1 MSEATGTNLGL
12 GKLFAPAALA
22 AIVTLIVCGGSFLG
36 DQVGFLQ
43 SYLIGYTFFLN
54 LALGFLGLTLL
65 HHLVR
70 GAWGISVLRI
80 FEAGSSPGVFLALL
94 VLIVPILVGAPGIY
108 PWADPAQV
116 QGDLVLE
123 FRAPYMNIVAVS
135 IRTVIYFALWAWM
148 AHFMRKSSL
157 RQDESKDA
165 NETQKRTNWS
175 AGLLI
180 VYMLSVTLATT
191 DWIMTIEPHWFST
204 IFGAWFVV
212 GGALTAIALATAIV
226 MQNAANEPYRDVVK
240 PGLVKDL
247 GNMCFVFTL
256 LWAYTS
262 FSQFV
267 IIWSGNLPEFIT
279 YYVSRTKPGWNV
291 IGSFLMIGQF
301 LIPFVVLLSP
311 RVKTLPKTLATVA
324 ILIFAVRFVDVF
336 YMIAPFFRTTGL
348 SVDWRDFVSLIF
360 VGSIWLALFV
370 SQLTKASLL
379 PQHDNRLVE
388 AYEHA

>member
-1 MSEATGTNLGL
+1 MSAATGNNLGL
-12 GKLFAPAALA
+12 GKLFAPSALV
-22 AIVTLIVCGGSFLG
+22 AIVTLIVCGVSFLS

-70 GAWGISVLRI
+70 GAWGLSVLRI

-94 VLIVPILVGAPGIY
+94 ILIVPILVGAPGIY
-108 PWADPAQV
+108 PWADPNQV

-135 IRTVIYFALWAWM
+135 VRTVIYFALWAWM
-148 AHFMRKSSL
+148 AYFMRQSTL
-157 RQDESKDA
+157 RQDASKDA
-165 NETQKRTNWS
+165 DEAQKRTNWS

-180 VYMLSVTLATT
+180 LYVISVTLAVT

-226 MQNAANEPYRDVVK
+226 MRNAAKEPYRDVVR

-279 YYVSRTKPGWNV
+279 YYVSRMKPGWNL
-291 IGSFLMIGQF
+291 IGAFLMIGQF
-301 LIPFVVLLSP
+301 LVPFVVLLSP

-324 ILIFAVRFVDVF
+324 IVIFAIRSVDVF
-336 YMIAPFFRTTGL
+336 YMIAPFFRTDGL
-348 SVDWRDFVSLIF
+348 AVDWRDFVSLIF
-360 VGSIWLALFV
+360 VGSIWLGLFV
-370 SQLTKASLL
+370 SQLAKASLI
-379 PQHDNRLVE
+379 PQHDNRLIE

>member
-1 MSEATGTNLGL
+1 MSEATGNNLGL
-12 GKLFAPAALA
+12 GKLFAPAALV

-70 GAWGISVLRI
+70 GAWGLSVLRI

-94 VLIVPILVGAPGIY
+94 LLIIPVLIGAPGIY
-108 PWADPAQV
+108 PWADPAKV

-148 AHFMRKSSL
+148 AHFMRTSTL
-157 RQDESKDA
+157 RQDASKDA
-165 NETQKRTNWS
+165 NEAQKRTNWS

-180 VYMLSVTLATT
+180 VYMISVTLATT

-226 MQNAANEPYRDVVK
+226 MRNAANDPYRDVVK

-311 RVKTLPKTLATVA
+311 RVKTLPKTLATIA
-324 ILIFAVRFVDVF
+324 ILIFAVRFFDVF
-336 YMIAPFFRTTGL
+336 YMIAPFFRTDGL
-348 SVDWRDFVSLIF
+348 AVDWRDFVSLIF
-360 VGSIWLALFV
+360 VGSVWLALFV